1 MARSKFVEVITK
13 DGETY
18 QYNSV
23 QEAVNNSPFGL
34 WYILRNRKC
43 KKYED
48 VMSKVKKVIVDD
60 IVRYEC

>member
-1 MARSKFVEVITK
+1 MARAKFVEVITK
-13 DGETY
+13 DGRKH

-23 QEAVNNSPFGL
+23 QEVVNNSEFAL
-34 WYILRNRKC
+34 WYILRNIKC

-48 VMSKVKKVIVDD
+48 LMNKVKRVTVDD